1 MSFNIDINSDDEEM
15 DVRADDRFEFKLP
28 RNEHKNI
35 NILNDNI
42 LFNKANIS
50 QDVLSMSSRSS
61 AASDTSSMSSDDVP
75 KIKKT
80 SKFDVMSSSGST
92 SSSSDARSS
101 KSSVVIRKEKPN
113 RHINEL
119 DEKREILYKFDR
131 MKSRNKNIPYNFTM
145 ASDITEMKNAYER
158 IKHEQEIDSS
168 IRFQRKMLMSFVNT
182 VEFLNNT
189 YDPFAVELEGWSE
202 SVYDSID
209 DYDDIFEDLHE
220 KYKHTG
226 SGMAPEVRLLFTLGS
241 SAFVFN
247 LTKSMFSQTKIPNVE
262 KILKSDPELMKRF
275 QQASSQHYMNENF
288 GAPQPPQQM
297 PTTAPKRE
305 QQKTGD
311 IFSQMS
317 GMFGPLFNTSNEPN
331 LDVDSIINN
340 VHKNINI
347 IPDNDIEETLTV
359 TDDDISQ
366 IIDNFTDEQTRER
379 KVKRRPAGKKKV
391 LDL

>member
-1 MSFNIDINSDDEEM
+1 MAFNIDINSDEEEM
-15 DVRADDRFEFKLP
+15 DVRADDVFEFKLP
-28 RNEHKNI
+28 RNDHKNI

-61 AASDTSSMSSDDVP
+61 VSDTSSVLSDEIP
-75 KIKKT
+75 KMKKT
-80 SKFDVMSSSGST
+80 YNISSSASSSNTSST
-92 SSSSDARSS
+92 SDAKSS
-101 KSSVVIRKEKPN
+101 KSSVVIRKEKSN
-113 RHINEL
+113 RHNNEL

-131 MKSRNKNIPYNFTM
+131 MKSKNKNIPYNFTM
-145 ASDITEMKNAYER
+145 ASDLMEMKAAYDR

-189 YDPFAVELEGWSE
+189 YDPFAVELGGWSE

-220 KYKHTG
+220 KYKNTG

-288 GAPQPPQQM
+288 GMPPQPSSP
-297 PTTAPKRE
+297 PKKE
-305 QQKTGD
+305 QPKTGD

-317 GMFGPLFNTSNEPN
+317 GMFGPLFNNSNESA

-340 VHKNINI
+340 VHNNIRI
-347 IPDNDIEETLTV
+347 IPDNNDNNDIEETLTV

-366 IIDNFTDEQTRER
+366 IIDNFTDDSIKER
-379 KVKRRPAGKKKV
+379 KIKRKPGGKKKV